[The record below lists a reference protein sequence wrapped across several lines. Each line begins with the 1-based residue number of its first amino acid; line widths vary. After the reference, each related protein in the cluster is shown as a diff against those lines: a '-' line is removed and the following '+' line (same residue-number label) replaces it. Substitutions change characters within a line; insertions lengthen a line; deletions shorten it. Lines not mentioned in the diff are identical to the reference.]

1 MINFPCNPS
10 RHGLPCATA
19 VRFSRWGLRADGRGQ
34 GRAVA
39 ASSGTPLFVAMP
51 GLVPLLAGSGSGAGS
66 TPMSETVAA
75 PRCHPG
81 LVPGSRE
88 AGRERCRCPGPR
100 HKAGVTAGGNDG
112 RCRRA
117 QIRVSRRAILWNPAR
132 TQAIHPARKI
142 QTGQQWNKAS
152 HDETGSPPDAAI
164 RRPGG
169 RGRAFPT
176 SGPAARARGRP
187 RAGG

>member
-1 MINFPCNPS
+1 MINFLCNPS

-39 ASSGTPLFVAMP
+39 ASSGTPLFAVMP
-51 GLVPLLAGSGSGAGS
+51 GLVPLLSGLEIRRVLRAMGGNVSGPLVS
-66 TPMSETVAA
+66 
-75 PRCHPG
+75 PRPC
-81 LVPGSRE
+81 
-88 AGRERCRCPGPR
+88 
-100 HKAGVTAGGNDG
+100 AGVQGNGAVLGRLLWTPAQGRGDSRGNDG
-112 RCRRA
+112 RRRRA
-117 QIRVSRRAILWNPAR
+117 EIRVPGRPIRRKSPCTHAFR
-132 TQAIHPARKI
+132 PARKI
-142 QTGQQWNKAS
+142 PTGQQWNKAS